1 MTDHQTYRDWSA
13 AYLLGALDAAE
24 RKEFEP
30 HLSSCE
36 QCQRDVA
43 SFAPVPGLLSRIE
56 SPDIEQAPGRIAD
69 RAATQVRSELAGLV
83 RSRGRWRWAAVAAA
97 VALIALVASALPGR
111 QVSQATELAIDPGS
125 QAVGEI
131 TIETKPW
138 GTSVEISL
146 TDLPPHDRYIAWVVN
161 RDGEWQQI
169 AAWGPTPG
177 ARARVTGASSI
188 PTNDI
193 DAVVVTADDPGDT
206 IATARVPS
214 G

>member
-13 AYLLGALDAAE
+13 AYVLGVLDPAE
-24 RKEFEP
+24 RQEFES

-36 QCQRDVA
+36 QCQREVA
-43 SFAPVPGLLSRIE
+43 SFAPIPGLLSRIE

-83 RSRGRWRWAAVAAA
+83 QSRRRWRWAAVAAA
-97 VALIALVASALPGR
+97 VALVALAATMLPGR
-111 QVSQATELAIDPGS
+111 QVSQATELALEPGS

-131 TIETKPW
+131 TIESKPW
-138 GTSVEISL
+138 GTAVDISL
-146 TDLPPHDRYIAWVVN
+146 ADLPPHDRYIAWVVS

-169 AAWGPTPG
+169 AAWGPTSG
-177 ARARVTGASSI
+177 ARAIVSGASSI
-188 PTNDI
+188 PTSDI
-193 DAVVVTADDPGDT
+193 GEVVVTADDPGDT
-206 IATARVPS
+206 IATAKVPS